1 VANTA
6 RSRAQRYSCTA
17 SRARLQSSVTRR
29 LYLEDSYQRDFDT
42 EVVACEGAWCRLAA
56 TAFHPGGGGQPCD
69 RGQLVIDDEPL
80 EVTAVR
86 EDAAGVWHQLPR
98 SVAAGRSVRGAL
110 DWPHRHAIMR
120 HHALLH
126 VVNTIAFRELGALIT
141 GAQIGVDRSRID
153 LRLAE
158 FSRDQLAG
166 VEARVNEVIARD
178 LPLTAMTIS
187 EDDFRRRPDLIR
199 TLNVQPPI
207 EDGRVRIVEI
217 VGFDA
222 QACGGTHVH
231 TTGEIGRVRLARFDN
246 KGKDNKRFY
255 WETAAR

>member
-1 VANTA
+1 M
-6 RSRAQRYSCTA
+6 
-17 SRARLQSSVTRR
+17 TRR
-29 LYLEDSYQRDFDT
+29 LYLEDSYQRDFDS
-42 EVVACEGAWCRLAA
+42 EVVACDDAWCRLAA

-69 RGQLVIDDEPL
+69 RGQLVIADEPL
-80 EVTAVR
+80 DVTAVR
-86 EDAAGVWHQLPR
+86 EDGAGVWHQLARP
-98 SVAAGRSVRGAL
+98 VALGRAAHGAL
-110 DWPHRHAIMR
+110 DWPHRYAIMR

-153 LRLAE
+153 LRLVD
-158 FSRDQLAG
+158 FSRERLPE

-178 LPLTAMTIS
+178 LPLTAATIS
-187 EDDFRRRPDLIR
+187 EDDFRRRPDLTR
-199 TLNVQPPI
+199 TLDVKPPI
-207 EDGRVRIVEI
+207 VDGCVRIVEI
-217 VGFDA
+217 AGFDA

-255 WETAAR
+255 WETV